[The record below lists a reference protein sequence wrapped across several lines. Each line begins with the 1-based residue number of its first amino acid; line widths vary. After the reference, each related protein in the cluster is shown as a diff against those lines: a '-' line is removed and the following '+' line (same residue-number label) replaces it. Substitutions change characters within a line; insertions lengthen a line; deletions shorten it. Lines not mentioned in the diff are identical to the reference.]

1 MEENTF
7 EKEKL
12 VREIS
17 QPLKNATGWMRF
29 LGIAMIVYG
38 ILIALS
44 IVGIV
49 IAWLPIWLGVL
60 MTRSANRANE
70 AYYQGNQFALTE
82 SLRNLGSY
90 FTINGV
96 MLLISI
102 IFILVLVIVLFSTGL
117 LLENLDQLEHF
128 SI

>member
-1 MEENTF
+1 MEETNY
-7 EKEKL
+7 EKENL

-17 QPLKNATGWMRF
+17 QPLKNAAGWMRF

-60 MTRSANRANE
+60 MTRSANRVNE

-96 MLLISI
+96 ILLISI
-102 IFILVLVIVLFSTGL
+102 IFIVILMIVLFSSGL

-128 SI
+128 LT

>member
-1 MEENTF
+1 MEENNF
-7 EKEKL
+7 EKENL

-17 QPLKNATGWMRF
+17 QPLKNTVGWMRF

-38 ILIALS
+38 ILMALS
-44 IVGIV
+44 IVGLV

-60 MTRSANRANE
+60 MTRSANRVNE
-70 AYYQGNQFALTE
+70 AFYQGNQFALTE

-102 IFILVLVIVLFSTGL
+102 IFIVVLVIVLFSTGL
-117 LLENLDQLEHF
+117 LLENLEQLEHF
-128 SI
+128 SM